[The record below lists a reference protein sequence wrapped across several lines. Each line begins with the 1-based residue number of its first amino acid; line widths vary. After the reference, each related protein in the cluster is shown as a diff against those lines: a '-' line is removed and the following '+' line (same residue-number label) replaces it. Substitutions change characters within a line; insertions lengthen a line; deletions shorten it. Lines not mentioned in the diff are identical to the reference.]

1 MKKFLS
7 VLLVLCLAAGAMG
20 CDWKIGK
27 EDSKE
32 EPAVESAAN
41 ESTAGESKAGSADFG
56 DLKIKCEEGTDE
68 CWTLEGSTL
77 TFAGLTA
84 NTVVSISGNFDGA
97 IVVDAGD
104 DFEFELELR
113 GARLSCGTQSPIT
126 VLSGDKFTLTA
137 KKDTENYIYDTR
149 DAVPEDDENAYSAAV
164 YVKCDMTLG
173 GKGSLTVESSHNNG
187 IHTKDDLKVKNL
199 TLTVT
204 CEDNALKGNDSVEIE
219 SGILTLI
226 ARTGDGIKTSSSD
239 VSKKGKQRGTVTIT
253 GGTITVYAACDGID
267 AAYNVDISGDPVITV
282 GTDRYSPYSETVTPK
297 ADEEPARYIRFTSK
311 ELNYSVKYI
320 NSDGDSVWVN
330 AVYTKSV
337 NAGRTTYYY
346 YAVDTVPGY
355 NTVEIYLYYSDQTQ
369 GQDEEYAAC
378 SDAMAWNSGYDT
390 FALDSRNNS
399 LYYSWANMGSE
410 NDIGGFG
417 GWDGGP
423 GGPGGMQEGNSD
435 KGDYSTKG
443 LKADNEI
450 LIAGGTVTIDAYD
463 DAIHTN
469 NDNELENG
477 EAPTGNILISGGTVT
492 LLSHDDGIH
501 ADGTLTIDG
510 GSITVTSSYE
520 GLEGTYIVISGGDIS
535 VTSSDD
541 GMNATTTS
549 GTGIRFTGGHTYVYA
564 GGDGLDSNS
573 RSSYEGIVF
582 DGGDVII
589 ISTSGGNSSIDTES
603 GYAYNG
609 GSVLALSPSGGMSS
623 EATKCRNFSSVGT
636 KSSMSLTSGQTL
648 TVTVGGE
655 EATSVKMPCKLNAL
669 VIYLGSSKA
678 EFEKK

>member
-1 MKKFLS
+1 MKGNEYEKVLPVFLA
-7 VLLVLCLAAGAMG
+7 LCLAAGAMG
-20 CDWKIGK
+20 CDGKTGK
-27 EDSKE
+27 EDSEE

-84 NTVVSISGNFDGA
+84 NTVVSISGSFDGA

-137 KKDTENYIYDTR
+137 KKDTENYICDTR

-253 GGTITVYAACDGID
+253 GG
-267 AAYNVDISGDPVITV
+267 
-282 GTDRYSPYSETVTPK
+282 
-297 ADEEPARYIRFTSK
+297 
-311 ELNYSVKYI
+311 
-320 NSDGDSVWVN
+320 
-330 AVYTKSV
+330 
-337 NAGRTTYYY
+337 
-346 YAVDTVPGY
+346 
-355 NTVEIYLYYSDQTQ
+355 
-369 GQDEEYAAC
+369 
-378 SDAMAWNSGYDT
+378 
-390 FALDSRNNS
+390 
-399 LYYSWANMGSE
+399 
-410 NDIGGFG
+410 
-417 GWDGGP
+417 
-423 GGPGGMQEGNSD
+423 
-435 KGDYSTKG
+435 
-443 LKADNEI
+443 
-450 LIAGGTVTIDAYD
+450 
-463 DAIHTN
+463 
-469 NDNELENG
+469 
-477 EAPTGNILISGGTVT
+477 
-492 LLSHDDGIH
+492 
-501 ADGTLTIDG
+501 
-510 GSITVTSSYE
+510 
-520 GLEGTYIVISGGDIS
+520 
-535 VTSSDD
+535 
-541 GMNATTTS
+541 
-549 GTGIRFTGGHTYVYA
+549 
-564 GGDGLDSNS
+564 
-573 RSSYEGIVF
+573 
-582 DGGDVII
+582 
-589 ISTSGGNSSIDTES
+589 NSSIDTES

-609 GSVLALSPSGGMSS
+609 GSVLALCPSNGMSS

-636 KSSMSLTSGQTL
+636 KGSVSLTSGQTL